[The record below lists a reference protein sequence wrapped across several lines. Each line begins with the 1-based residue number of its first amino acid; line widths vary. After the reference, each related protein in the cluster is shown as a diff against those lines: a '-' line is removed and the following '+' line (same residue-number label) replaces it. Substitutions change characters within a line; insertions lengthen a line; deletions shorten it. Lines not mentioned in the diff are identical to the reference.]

1 MSSISAVV
9 MTLAFVL
16 DQIVGDPK
24 SLPHPVVG
32 IGRVISILESLLN
45 YGSAEAKR
53 IKGVLLAFLIV
64 GGSWFLTWIVVKYA
78 YFLNNYFGIV
88 VEVYLIFTTLA
99 GKSLLD
105 AGRNVLIPLKEG
117 DLEQARVR
125 LSWLV
130 SRNTSSLPEGEV
142 VRGTVETIAEN
153 FVDGILS
160 PLIYAFIG
168 GAPLAMAFKAIST
181 LDSMVGYKNERFN
194 HFGWF
199 SAKAD
204 DWANFVPARISVLIL
219 LLAGW
224 FYRMPVAP
232 AYNVWKRDAKK
243 HPSPNGGNPE
253 SIVAGLLKIKLGGM
267 NIYDGRFHYRAEM
280 GEGLEKLSSIHIE
293 KSIKLIRLATLI
305 SFSLGLNIFFF
316 VTNYNSF

>member
-168 GAPLAMAFKAIST
+168 GAPL
-181 LDSMVGYKNERFN
+181 
-194 HFGWF
+194 
-199 SAKAD
+199 
-204 DWANFVPARISVLIL
+204 
-219 LLAGW
+219 
-224 FYRMPVAP
+224 
-232 AYNVWKRDAKK
+232 
-243 HPSPNGGNPE
+243 
-253 SIVAGLLKIKLGGM
+253 
-267 NIYDGRFHYRAEM
+267 
-280 GEGLEKLSSIHIE
+280 
-293 KSIKLIRLATLI
+293 
-305 SFSLGLNIFFF
+305 
-316 VTNYNSF
+316 